1 MTERLSAS
9 DYFPYDMSRRGQDR
23 MMEQI
28 EKAVR
33 NGQQM
38 IAEAPNGFGKTVT
51 TLCGV
56 LPWVQESYGKVL
68 YCART
73 HKQLDR
79 VIEELEKIAEQRHV
93 TGVSFRGRHHM
104 CLNEF
109 VLENAGIVAP
119 IGEVCRQLKAT
130 RKCVYYEYLRKAGTP
145 EDLLED
151 MPFSV
156 MTAPDIVKTAKI
168 RSYCPYELAKQL
180 AKVADVVALSY
191 LYVFDPSILES
202 FMPELE
208 TPLSK
213 MVLVQDEAH
222 NVPST
227 ALDSASDSLTIG
239 AVRQAVRE
247 SATYN
252 DSLSQNFCRE
262 LTKVIL
268 AKLEGL
274 QENDEKVVMP
284 QEIYE
289 ATIKAANLG
298 SEEEPLAHMITVGT
312 SIQKALLKAGR
323 FPQSAVFRVA
333 EFMSRWLQRADRE
346 DFAFI
351 LSSVTEVG
359 KSRRVSIN
367 LVALDPTKVTRP
379 ILKRVHSSIAVSGTI
394 SPLDAYSDM
403 LGFDDEFI
411 GATFESPFALRNRL
425 GMIVEGIDTAYR
437 SRDESLFEQLV
448 DHCAAVAHATPGNTG
463 IFTTSYFIAKSLVK
477 AGLEERLDHRLFVEK
492 QRSKSADNDKMVE
505 EFKKMGDGKGAVLLG
520 VQGGRNSEGG
530 DFPGYTMNSVVVVG
544 VPYARP
550 TPRTEARIKFYDKKF
565 DKRGRDYAYVLPAMT
580 RSTQAAG
587 RPVRRLDDK
596 GVVVL
601 LDRRF
606 ATPHLRRFIPSW
618 LKDVIQI
625 MPNDP
630 GMIAHQV
637 ERFFID

>member
-9 DYFPYDMSRRGQDR
+9 DYFPYDVSRKGQDN

-38 IAEAPNGFGKTVT
+38 IAEAPNGFGKTIT

-79 VIEELEKIAEQRHV
+79 VIEELEKIAEQRLV

-109 VLENAGIVAP
+109 VIENAGIIAP

-151 MPFSV
+151 MPFNV
-156 MTAPDIVKTAKI
+156 MTAPDIIKTAKI

-180 AKVADVVALSY
+180 AKVVDVVALSY
-191 LYVFDPSILES
+191 LYVFDPQILES

-227 ALDSASDSLTIG
+227 ALDSASHSLTIG

-252 DSLSQNFCRE
+252 DSLSQAFCRE

-268 AKLEGL
+268 ASL
-274 QENDEKVVMP
+274 QGMGENDEKVVMP
-284 QEIYE
+284 HEIYE
-289 ATIKAANLG
+289 ATIKAANLD

-323 FPQSAVFRVA
+323 FPQSSIFRVA
-333 EFMSRWLQRADRE
+333 EFMSRWLQRANSE

-351 LSSVTEVG
+351 LSSMTEVG
-359 KSRRVSIN
+359 KSKRISIN

-379 ILKRVHSSIAVSGTI
+379 ILKRIHSSIAVSGTI

-403 LGFDDEFI
+403 LGFGDESI

-425 GMIVEGIDTAYR
+425 GMIVEGIDTAYG
-437 SRDESLFEQLV
+437 SRNETLFEQLV
-448 DHCAAVAHATPGNTG
+448 SHCVAVAHATPGNTG

-477 AGLEERLDHRLFVEK
+477 AGLEERLDHHLFVEK
-492 QRSKSADNDKMVE
+492 QGSKSADNDKMIE
-505 EFKKMGDGKGAVLLG
+505 EFKKMGEGRGAVLLG

-530 DFPGYTMNSVVVVG
+530 DFPGYSMNSVIVVG

-550 TPRTEARIKFYDKKF
+550 TPRTEARIEFYDKKF
-565 DKRGRDYAYVLPAMT
+565 DNRGRDYAYVLPAMT
-580 RSTQAAG
+580 RATQAAG

-606 ATPHLRRFIPSW
+606 ATPYLRRFIPSW
-618 LKDVIQI
+618 LKDVIQV

-630 GMIAHQV
+630 GMIAQQV
-637 ERFFID
+637 ERFFSD